1 MTEHIRFFVPGVPV
15 PKQSFR
21 YSGRGGGYTDPRV
34 TAWQEQVGYAAR
46 QNIIEPIT
54 GNVSLTLKFY
64 LRDNHRVDADNLSKA
79 VCDALNGIA
88 YKDDRQI
95 TDLRITK
102 AIYRNNPGV
111 WIELSQKES
120 EK

>member
-1 MTEHIRFFVPGVPV
+1 MIEFFVAGDPV

-21 YSGRGGGYTDPRV
+21 YSAHGGYTDPRV
-34 TAWQEQVGYAAR
+34 TAWQEQISYIAR
-46 QNIIEPIT
+46 QNIVEPID
-54 GNVSLTLKFY
+54 GPVSLTLEFY
-64 LRDNHRVDADNLSKA
+64 LRDNRRVDADNLSKA

-95 TDLRITK
+95 IDLHIMKVICKT
-102 AIYRNNPGV
+102 NPGV
-111 WIELSQKES
+111 HIFVFKEMES